1 MVGIQLQLATG
12 MHIMHVPPGQLKDS
26 RARPSCWSK
35 ISWGYWLNSYV
46 VLPETAG

>member
-26 RARPSCWSK
+26 RARPS
-35 ISWGYWLNSYV
+35 
-46 VLPETAG
+46 PAGQKYPGTTG